1 VIYRDICKIYTMFLH
16 AFLEHLAFKTS
27 EIVEDENL
35 QSTDAQELCFLK
47 PVYSVTYL
55 KCVIFF

>member
-1 VIYRDICKIYTMFLH
+1 MFLH